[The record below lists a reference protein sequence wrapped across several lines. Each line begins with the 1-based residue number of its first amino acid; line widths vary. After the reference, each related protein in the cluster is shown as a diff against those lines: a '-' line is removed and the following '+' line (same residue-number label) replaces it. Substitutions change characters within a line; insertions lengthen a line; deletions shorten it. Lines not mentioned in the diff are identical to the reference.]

1 MKSASRLHLPQPS
14 ENLVYILAIALS
26 PPLNY
31 FLRHQVLGDLQTK
44 VPAIWKPLAQH
55 LDAIYL
61 LLGAA
66 FLVLFA
72 FLLVRTHLHRSRD
85 IRLGLRLLG
94 FVASA
99 DLAFNLMSV
108 NFAVYKVKLGSFTL
122 LGEAFCLYLSLNM
135 VFLFWYWY
143 VDFPTQLRHLH
154 NPQRAPEISFPQE
167 NDERPAEWLPHPLDY
182 LFFTVL
188 SSNTLGPPEGHSIVG
203 RSTKLLQIVHTGV
216 MLLVFLIL
224 IARAINT
231 FPTN

>member
-1 MKSASRLHLPQPS
+1 MKPASRPHLPQPS

-31 FLRHQVLGDLQTK
+31 FLRHQVLGDLQAK
-44 VPAIWKPLAQH
+44 VPASLKSLAQH
-55 LDAIYL
+55 LDAIYVV
-61 LLGAA
+61 LGAA
-66 FLVLFA
+66 FFVLLA
-72 FLLVRTHLHRSRD
+72 FLLVRTRLQRSRD
-85 IRLGLRLLG
+85 IRLDLRLFG

-99 DLAFNLMSV
+99 DLALNLVSV
-108 NFAVYKVKLGSFTL
+108 NFAVYKVKLGSFPL

-154 NPQRAPEISFPQE
+154 NPERAPDITFPQE
-167 NDERPAEWLPHPLDY
+167 NDVRPAEWLPHPLDY

-188 SSNTLGPPEGHSIVG
+188 TSNTLGPPEGHSIVG

-231 FPTN
+231 FPAN